1 MQHEFKVHKFCL
13 EQPVSRRFS
22 FRASKSKLAEL
33 VSVDIIDD
41 RVTSSDNEVSPAFYL
56 NKKFV

>member
-22 FRASKSKLAEL
+22 FRASKSKLSEL
-33 VSVDIIDD
+33 VSVDIDD
-41 RVTSSDNEVSPAFYL
+41 RVTSSDNEASPAFYL
-56 NKKFV
+56 NKHFV